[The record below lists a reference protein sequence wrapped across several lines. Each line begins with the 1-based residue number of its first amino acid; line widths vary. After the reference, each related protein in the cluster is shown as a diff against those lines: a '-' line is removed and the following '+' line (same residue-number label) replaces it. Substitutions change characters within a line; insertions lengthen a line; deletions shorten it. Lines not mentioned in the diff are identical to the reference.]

1 LTIKQLP
8 ALIEKINEWNQGQNK
23 VSGRWKSEKILHSF
37 NTSPVNDNIYNFG
50 PDVFGQDFKR
60 VLELMPNE
68 TEIQR
73 GHLKSM
79 QGIADALANSPLNV
93 PGIEK
98 LKKYLDEL
106 DFRRNTNWRDH
117 FPWLDQDFSVQYHN
131 DSN

>member
-1 LTIKQLP
+1 
-8 ALIEKINEWNQGQNK
+8 
-23 VSGRWKSEKILHSF
+23 
-37 NTSPVNDNIYNFG
+37 
-50 PDVFGQDFKR
+50 VFGQDFKR

-98 LKKYLDEL
+98 LKQYLDEL